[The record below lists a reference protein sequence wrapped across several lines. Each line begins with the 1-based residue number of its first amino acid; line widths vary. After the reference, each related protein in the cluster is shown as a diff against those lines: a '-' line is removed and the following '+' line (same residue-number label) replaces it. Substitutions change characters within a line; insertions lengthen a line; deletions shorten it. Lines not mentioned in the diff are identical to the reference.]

1 MQSGNT
7 ITLLDHDMTES
18 KDKVNT
24 WQYDNKFI
32 PNYIPD
38 NLKWFERNGLET
50 WYRKNKCNEFL
61 EDTDSH
67 FRNRRIVNFDVITND
82 KKLDHETIKQYRTV
96 DHEEIKKYPQK
107 YQSQIFSS
115 IF

>member
-1 MQSGNT
+1 
-7 ITLLDHDMTES
+7 MTES

-24 WQYDNKFI
+24 WQYDNTFI
-32 PNYIPD
+32 PTYIPD
-38 NLKWFERNGLET
+38 NLKWFECDGLET
-50 WYRKNKCNEFL
+50 WYRKNNCNEFL

-67 FRNRRIVNFDVITND
+67 FRSRLIVNFDMITND
-82 KKLDHETIKQYRTV
+82 EKLDPETIKQYRTV